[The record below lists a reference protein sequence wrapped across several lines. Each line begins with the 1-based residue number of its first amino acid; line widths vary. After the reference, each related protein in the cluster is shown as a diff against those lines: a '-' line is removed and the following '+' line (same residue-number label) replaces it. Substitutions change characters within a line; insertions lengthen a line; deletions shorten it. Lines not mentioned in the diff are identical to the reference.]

1 MMSYLIFII
10 QSIIKIFNSNK
21 LINQENQALRILQIM
36 KTKLL
41 LITLFGILLSACSH
55 DVEVKSIDYYK
66 SHIDEAQTKA
76 KACKNLDQ
84 TNASIKL
91 DCDNVVAGI
100 TAKMFDNGMKK
111 APAYGTTKINGF

>member
-1 MMSYLIFII
+1 
-10 QSIIKIFNSNK
+10 
-21 LINQENQALRILQIM
+21 M

-91 DCDNVVAGI
+91 DCDNAVAGI
-100 TAKMFDNGMKK
+100 TAKMFDNGIKK
-111 APAYGTTKINGF
+111 APAYGTHNLNMNF

>member
-1 MMSYLIFII
+1 
-10 QSIIKIFNSNK
+10 
-21 LINQENQALRILQIM
+21 M

-66 SHIDEAQTKA
+66 SHIDEAQAKA

-84 TNASIKL
+84 TNANIKL
-91 DCDNVVAGI
+91 DCDNAVAGI
-100 TAKMFDNGMKK
+100 TAKMFDNGIKK
-111 APAYGTTKINGF
+111 SPAYGTHNMNMNF

>member
-10 QSIIKIFNSNK
+10 LLITKIYNISKIINK
-21 LINQENQALRILQIM
+21 ENQALRILQIM

-41 LITLFGILLSACSH
+41 LIALFGVSLSACSH

-66 SHIDEAQTKA
+66 SHLDEAQTKA

-84 TNASIKL
+84 TNASIQL
-91 DCDNVVAGI
+91 DCDNAVAAI
-100 TAKMFDNGMKK
+100 TSKMFDNGMKK

>member
-1 MMSYLIFII
+1 
-10 QSIIKIFNSNK
+10 
-21 LINQENQALRILQIM
+21 M

-41 LITLFGILLSACSH
+41 LITLFGSLLSACSH

-91 DCDNVVAGI
+91 DCDNAVTAI
-100 TAKMFDNGMKK
+100 TSKMFDNGIKK
-111 APAYGTTKINGF
+111 APPYGTYKADMNF